1 MLLFIIGFLFMIYG
15 NFFII
20 SYMKLLNTEYNIFR
34 YIAFLLHRGEVY
46 FLFIGLFL
54 VLLSL
59 RKKG

>member
-20 SYMKLLNTEYNIFR
+20 SYMKLLNTEYNIFS
-34 YIAFLLHRGEVY
+34 YITFLLHRGEVY